1 MGKTLNIAP
10 ITRIEGHASVSI
22 HLDDTG
28 NVSDARMHVLS
39 LRGFEQFVLGRPVE
53 EVPRI
58 VTRICGICPWHHHL
72 ASNKAADGCLGVELP
87 PTGRKL
93 RELCQMMAYIPD
105 KILHFYFLAA
115 PDFVL
120 GPDADYSVRNVVG
133 IVGANPE
140 LAKKVVHMRYKGQMM
155 LEKFAGKVIHPIAGV
170 VGGFSKPLL
179 EEERKEILAGIQ
191 ELKDFCVFTIKFA
204 REEVF
209 PKYLDA
215 VKILG
220 VFPSGY
226 LGTVRPS
233 DGALELYDGELRL
246 MDQNGNY
253 DQFKY
258 SEYVDYIGEH
268 TEPWSYLKFPYAR
281 KHGPLKLDE
290 TDPVGVYRANCLARI
305 NVCDKMRTPL
315 AQEELD
321 IFRKNF
327 GRPTHLTLLYHW
339 ARLIEL
345 VQSCER
351 AEELLNDPEI
361 TGREHRAKNIQPR
374 AGEGVGCVEAPRGTL
389 IHHYKTDDNGMVT
402 MANMIVGTTHNNAPM
417 NLSVKQAAKA
427 LIKDGNYDQ
436 GILNRVEMA
445 IRAYDP

>member
-10 ITRIEGHASVSI
+10 VSRIEGHASVSI

-28 NVSDARMHVLS
+28 NVSDARMHILS

-58 VTRICGICPWHHHL
+58 VTRICGICPWQHHL
-72 ASNKAADGCLGVELP
+72 ASNKAADECLGVELP

-191 ELKDFCVFTIKFA
+191 ELKDFSVFTIKFA

-258 SEYVDYIGEH
+258 SEYLDYIGEH
-268 TEPWSYLKFPYAR
+268 TEPWSYGKFPYA
-281 KHGPLKLDE
+281 KKWGQLKLDE
-290 TDPVGVYRANCLARI
+290 NDPVGVYRANTLARI
-305 NVCDKMRTPL
+305 NVCDKMATPL
-315 AQEELD
+315 AQEELE
-321 IFRKNF
+321 IFRKAF

-345 VQSCER
+345 VQCCER

-361 TGREHRAKNIQPR
+361 TGREYRAKNIEPR
-374 AGEGVGCVEAPRGTL
+374 AGDGVGCVEAPRGTL
-389 IHHYKTDDNGMVT
+389 IHHYRTDDNGMVT
-402 MANMIVGTTHNNAPM
+402 MANMVVATVNNNAAM

-427 LIKDGNYDQ
+427 LIKDGKYDQ

>member
-72 ASNKAADGCLGVELP
+72 ASNKAADECLGVELP
-87 PTGRKL
+87 PTGKKL
-93 RELCQMMAYIPD
+93 RQLCQMMAYIPD

-281 KHGPLKLDE
+281 KWGALKLDE
-290 TDPVGVYRANCLARI
+290 TDPVGVYRANTLARI
-305 NVCDKMRTPL
+305 NVCDKMATPL

-321 IFRKNF
+321 IFRKAF

-345 VQSCER
+345 VQCCER

-361 TGREHRAKNIQPR
+361 TGREYRAKNIQPR
-374 AGEGVGCVEAPRGTL
+374 AGEGVGCVEAPRGSL